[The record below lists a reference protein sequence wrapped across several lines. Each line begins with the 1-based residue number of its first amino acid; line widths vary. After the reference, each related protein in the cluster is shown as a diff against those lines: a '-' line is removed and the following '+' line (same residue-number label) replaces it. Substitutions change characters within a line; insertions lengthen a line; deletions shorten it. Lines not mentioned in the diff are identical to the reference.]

1 MLTTITDPLKS
12 KIIELE
18 CLHHYCMQ
26 LREVAEI
33 LYEEQQLVANDGKT
47 QARLGNAGRERVFR
61 DFKILF
67 REQEKLHREIE
78 IFSHSNHLAVELG
91 EFPSGFRT
99 DEFMNTFALDGP
111 YNRVI
116 TDLFIAICRRDFHA
130 DEK

>member
-26 LREVAEI
+26 LLETAEI

-47 QARLGNAGRERVFR
+47 QARLGNVGRERVIR
-61 DFKILF
+61 DFKVLF
-67 REQEKLHREIE
+67 IEQEKLHREIE
-78 IFSHSNHLAVELG
+78 IFARSNHLAVELG

-99 DEFMNTFALDGP
+99 DEFQKTFALDGP
-111 YNRVI
+111 YNRAI
-116 TDLFIAICRRDFHA
+116 TDLFIAICRRDSNA
-130 DEK
+130 EEK

>member
-26 LREVAEI
+26 LREVAET
-33 LYEEQQLVANDGKT
+33 LYSEQQLVANDGKT
-47 QARLGNAGRERVFR
+47 QSRLGNAGRERVLR
-61 DFKILF
+61 DFKVLF
-67 REQEKLHREIE
+67 REQKKLHREIE
-78 IFSHSNHLAVELG
+78 IFVRSNHLAVELG

-116 TDLFIAICRRDFHA
+116 TDLFIAICKEYSHA
-130 DEK
+130 EKK

>member
-47 QARLGNAGRERVFR
+47 QARLGNAGLERVFR
-61 DFKILF
+61 DFKVLF

-78 IFSHSNHLAVELG
+78 IFVRSNHLAVELW
-91 EFPSGFRT
+91 EFPSGFCT
-99 DEFMNTFALDGP
+99 DEFRNTFALDGP